1 MSRLVFASNQGA
13 VGGGEVML
21 LQLADAARSL
31 GHDVTVVAPAAQ
43 PETLNLAAA
52 QGFAAVGIHG
62 RSARDYLLNLR
73 AWDRSER
80 SGLLWCNGL
89 RPAFATAGRPGRV
102 IHLHQQPRGPLQR
115 MAASAAMQ
123 GAQRVLVPSQ
133 AMRLAVP
140 SATMFANW
148 TTELDLRHRIPGDD
162 TVTVGFLGRLSPDK
176 GVDVLARAIE
186 ALNTTRPGRFRLLL
200 AGEGRF
206 VDESD
211 RAIVDAALGP
221 IADVTVQAGWLDR
234 ADFFNQVDV
243 AVFPSVWAEPFGL
256 VAAEAMA
263 TGTPFV
269 ISDAGALP
277 EVVGPDF
284 PWIARSGDADD
295 LARVII
301 AASENVDQT
310 VTRAARSRWEDLYS
324 PEAGRIR
331 LEIMLA
337 ELDIR
342 TPRVG
347 TPHVALAHDYLT
359 QRGGAER
366 VVVAMDRAFPEAEI
380 STSLYDPDATFP
392 EVAAAT
398 IHTSPL
404 NRVSGLR
411 RNFRVGL
418 PFFPWAFQNTPLDPT
433 ADAVIVSTTGFAHG
447 IRTDKPK
454 LVYCHSPAR
463 FLYLPEEYLGGPW
476 WKSPKGWALQLVRP
490 FLIWWDQRAAMTA
503 DKYLCNSTVV
513 QRRIRDVYGIEAT
526 VLHPPAG
533 LNPGGPTTSVPEIDG
548 WPGHHLLVSRL
559 MPYKNVDVAID
570 AFRGMPDERLVVVGR
585 GPMRAALA
593 ADLPANVVMLE
604 GLDDAQLRHLYATAK
619 SVVAPSREDFGL
631 TPVEGYGFGVPTL
644 ALRSGG
650 YLDTVLDGVTGYFFE
665 VATPKA
671 VAAAVRHLAEHPL
684 PSGPIREHAML
695 FSEEHFAAGLKHH
708 LSDLLEQVA

>member
-31 GHDVTVVAPAAQ
+31 GHDVTVVAPSAE
-43 PETLNLAAA
+43 PETLDLASSE
-52 QGFAAVGIHG
+52 GFATFGIHG
-62 RSARDYLLNLR
+62 TSTRDYLVNLR
-73 AWDRSER
+73 AWDRAER

-102 IHLHQQPRGPLQR
+102 VHLHQQPTGAFQR
-115 MAASAAMQ
+115 AAALLAMTR
-123 GAQRVLVPSQ
+123 AERVLVPSQ
-133 AMRLAVP
+133 ATRLAVP
-140 SATMFANW
+140 SATRFANW
-148 TTELDLRHRIPGDD
+148 TADLDLRQHAPAAD
-162 TVTVGFLGRLSPDK
+162 TVTIGFLGRLSSDK
-176 GVDVLARAIE
+176 GVVVLARAIE
-186 ALNTTRPGRFRLLL
+186 ALNASHPGRFRLLL
-200 AGEGRF
+200 AGEARF
-206 VDESD
+206 SDDAD
-211 RAIVDAALGP
+211 RARVEAALQP
-221 IADVTVQAGWLDR
+221 TAEVTVRPGWLDR
-234 ADFFNQVDV
+234 SEFFDSVDL
-243 AVFPSVWAEPFGL
+243 AVFPSIVPESFGL

-269 ISDAGALP
+269 VSDAGALP
-277 EVVGPDF
+277 EVVGADF
-284 PWIARSGDADD
+284 PWVARAGDAAD
-295 LARVII
+295 LARTIL
-301 AASENVDQT
+301 AASAGTSEAVRLAS
-310 VTRAARSRWEDLYS
+310 RARWEDLYS

-331 LEIMLA
+331 LETLLA

-366 VVVAMDRAFPEAEI
+366 VVIAMDKAFPEAEI

-418 PFFPWAFQNTPLDPT
+418 PFFPWAFQNTPIDPT

-533 LNPGGPTTSVPEIDG
+533 LDPVGPTTSVPEIDG
-548 WPGHHLLVSRL
+548 WPGHYLLVSRL

-570 AFRGMPDERLVVVGR
+570 AFRGLPDERLVIVGR

-593 ADLPANVVMLE
+593 ADLPPNVVMLE

-619 SVVAPSREDFGL
+619 AVVAPSSEDFGL
-631 TPVEGYGFGVPTL
+631 TPVEGYGFGVPAL

-665 VATPKA
+665 VATPEA
-671 VAAAVRHLAEHPL
+671 VAAAVRRLSEHPL
-684 PSGPIREHAML
+684 PSVPIREHAKL

-708 LSDLLEQVA
+708 LSHLLEKVA